1 MIEDYQWNYLLS
13 SEAKPMYD
21 AMRDIVL
28 KNNCKSILDVGCG
41 HSIISSYN
49 ENFDIVGI
57 DIDKKSIDY
66 CKDNYKGKYIQMDAV
81 NDLVYET
88 LNKTFDCIILSGI
101 LYYFKN
107 DQFNIT
113 QTQFVDNLIK
123 YFSPSVLIV
132 SEPQDRKDYN
142 SPDYSEFLNSY
153 KPKNKIE
160 FDLDIR
166 MGKRVVYEILV

>member
-1 MIEDYQWNYLLS
+1 MIKDYQWNYLLS
-13 SEAKPMYD
+13 SDAKPMYD
-21 AMRDIVL
+21 SIRDIAL

-49 ENFDIVGI
+49 DDFDIVGI

-66 CKDNYKGKYIQMDAV
+66 CKDNYRGEYLELDAV

-88 LNKTFDCIILSGI
+88 LNRTFDCIILSGI

-107 DQFNIT
+107 NQFNIT
-113 QTQFVDNLIK
+113 QKQFVDNLVR

-142 SPDYSEFLNSY
+142 SPDYSEFLDSY
-153 KPKNKIE
+153 KFESKIE
-160 FDLDIR
+160 FDLNIR